1 MDAMFSYPGIRSMG
15 FGRAMAGTGFQGD
28 WPVMEYYAGDRGFY
42 RLTGQKS
49 RMLLAWLNDGPDMET
64 VGWEGVAVW

>member
-1 MDAMFSYPGIRSMG
+1 
-15 FGRAMAGTGFQGD
+15 MAGTGFQGD

-64 VGWEGVAVW
+64 VGWEGVTVW